1 MESDIGDLDDFVFLA
16 VFWNKGFGLYLF
28 VHTKG
33 LALKCKMLYT
43 FYTMLDQLSNK
54 DKKAFGFIRNS
65 LVHNGERPTLREINE
80 VTGDSSPRS
89 AVLVIERLVKSGL
102 LKKTGRDLALVGTTL
117 NPSISTVNVPLVGA
131 VTCGTPVLAEEN
143 VQDYIP
149 VSTSL
154 AKKDAKYFL
163 LRAIGDSMN
172 LAGINPGDLL
182 LVRQQSVAENG
193 DRVIALINDEA
204 TAKIFERV
212 DGAVVLKPKSDNPIH
227 KPIILTED
235 CVIQGVVCAVL
246 PGNIH

>member
-1 MESDIGDLDDFVFLA
+1 MI
-16 VFWNKGFGLYLF
+16 
-28 VHTKG
+28 
-33 LALKCKMLYT
+33 
-43 FYTMLDQLSNK
+43 DQLSNK
-54 DKKAFGFIRNS
+54 DKKAFAFIRNS
-65 LVHNGERPTLREINE
+65 LAHDGKKPTLREINE
-80 VTGDSSPRS
+80 ITGDSSPRS
-89 AVLVIERLVKSGL
+89 ASLLINRLAEAGL
-102 LKKTGRDLALVGTTL
+102 LKKQGKDLVLVGTSM

-143 VQDYIP
+143 IQDYIP

-182 LVRQQSVAENG
+182 LVRQQSTAENG
-193 DRVIALINDEA
+193 ERVVALINDEA
-204 TAKIFERV
+204 TVKIFEKA
-212 DGAVVLKPKSDNPIH
+212 DGAIVLKPKSDNPIH

-246 PGNIH
+246 PGDIH